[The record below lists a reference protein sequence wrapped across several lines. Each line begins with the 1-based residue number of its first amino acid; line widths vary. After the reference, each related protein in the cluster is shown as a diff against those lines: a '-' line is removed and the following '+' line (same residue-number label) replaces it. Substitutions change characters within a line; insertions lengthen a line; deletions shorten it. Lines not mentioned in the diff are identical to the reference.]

1 MTCPRPAPQEHAHVG
16 TIDVAAGVAGALATA
31 ATLLLRERRATG
43 ELPPAPPRS
52 LLIARASLASV
63 GQMVQFPFCCGPP
76 AALAAEGD
84 RSVDT
89 PLNRGPECR
98 GEHSLLHCYSTADG
112 SWLLLVASLLPPL
125 RMGEAEL
132 KTVPRNLSLAS

>member
-31 ATLLLRERRATG
+31 ATLLLRERRSTG

-63 GQMVQFPFCCGPP
+63 GQMVQFQPP
-76 AALAAEGD
+76 NPD
-84 RSVDT
+84 
-89 PLNRGPECR
+89 P
-98 GEHSLLHCYSTADG
+98 
-112 SWLLLVASLLPPL
+112 
-125 RMGEAEL
+125 
-132 KTVPRNLSLAS
+132 NLTLTLTLT